1 MGALSETRDPSSP
14 YSRAGIAG
22 AGASGWTSPR
32 LGSYAL
38 SDLGALA
45 GGASP
50 IGGLPE
56 PDLFYACDS
65 QCAVVARWGDDV
77 QSFFRTSR
85 GKDIPPPVH
94 KAPPLTRAAQHT
106 AAELAGFKAQLDAH
120 LDQLAARFGLR

>member
-45 GGASP
+45 GQKSP

-65 QCAVVARWGDDV
+65 QCAVVARWGDEV
-77 QSFFRTSR
+77 QKHYRTLGAKAR
-85 GKDIPPPVH
+85 EIPHYVL
-94 KAPPLTRAAQHT
+94 KAPPLTRAEAHT
-106 AAELAGFKAQLDAH
+106 PAELAGFKVQLEAH
-120 LDQLAARFGLR
+120 LDDI